1 MRKGSIWLN
10 AFLLLL
16 FATLSYVGI
25 IHHELWFDEANDW
38 LMVRSSGSFTEL
50 MHTGHPLMWSG
61 LLYTLSHLTSNP
73 FAMQLLN
80 ISISL
85 IAALIFLRYA
95 PFSILIKICILFSY
109 FFFFE
114 YNIISR
120 SYGITWLLL
129 TIFCALFCSKQRNY
143 FLLILLLVL
152 LANTHAFSLLISLVL
167 FAVTLHSYKQ
177 EKGWNKKTLLIGCA
191 LFAAGLLFSI
201 ITMLPHPNNLIVQQ
215 STGNYFSVERV
226 SKTISFFIK
235 GLYPLPDFLSYH
247 FWNSNFIV
255 SHIKIVGIFLTPLI
269 FIIPLILFYD
279 KRYSLAVFY
288 TPALLVMAFMFKF
301 QLFTGV
307 HYMGYAF
314 MLLIVSLWLASGAEQ
329 SRKLQLSEV
338 LTTRLGKLR
347 TLCYTPFITSI
358 LVCQL
363 AAGIYAFCIDY
374 RYPFSEGKEVSS
386 YINSQVDKNSL
397 VIVWPFYTGSSIGIY
412 LNKPIFY
419 PDENKICSFTPLD
432 VQPIGINKIWER
444 IRNTM
449 DTTAA
454 KHILIV
460 FAYSGDTLKTLQ
472 QYISELHQPY
482 SIQEIKEF
490 NEGIVRGENYVVY
503 EIEKK

>member
-1 MRKGSIWLN
+1 MHKGSIWLN
-10 AFLLLL
+10 AFLLFL
-16 FATLSYVGI
+16 FAALSYIGST
-25 IHHELWFDEANDW
+25 HHELWFDEANDW
-38 LMVRSSGSFTEL
+38 LMVRSSTSFTEL

-61 LLYTLSHLTSNP
+61 LLFTLSHFTFNP
-73 FAMQLLN
+73 FVMQLLN
-80 ISISL
+80 ISISF

-95 PFSILIKICILFSY
+95 PFSTLIKVCVLFSY

-143 FLLILLLVL
+143 FLLIAVLVL

-177 EKGWNKKTLLIGCA
+177 EKGWNRKPLLIGCA

-201 ITMLPHPNNLIVQQ
+201 ITMLPHPNNLIVQE
-215 STGNYFSVERV
+215 STGNYFSVERI
-226 SKTISFFIK
+226 SKAISFFIK

-255 SHIKIVGIFLTPLI
+255 SHIKIVGIFLTPFI

-288 TPALLVMAFMFKF
+288 IPALLIMAFMFKF

-314 MLLIVSLWLASGAEQ
+314 MLLTVSFWLASGMEQ
-329 SRKLQLSEV
+329 VSKLHLPKVLS
-338 LTTRLGKLR
+338 TRFGKLR
-347 TLCYTPFITSI
+347 TLCYTPFIASV
-358 LVCQL
+358 LVCQI
-363 AAGIYAFCIDY
+363 AAGIYAFCMDY
-374 RYPFSEGKEVSS
+374 KYPFSEGKEVSS
-386 YINSQVDKNSL
+386 YINSQSDKNSL
-397 VIVWPFYTGSSIGIY
+397 VIAGPFYTGPSIGIY
-412 LNKPIFY
+412 LNKSIFY
-419 PDENKICSFTPLD
+419 PDENKTCSFTPLD
-432 VQPIGINKIWER
+432 VQPISVREIWRR
-444 IRNTM
+444 ITNTM
-449 DTTAA
+449 DTSAA
-454 KHILIV
+454 KHIFIAL
-460 FAYSGDTLKTLQ
+460 AYPGDTLKALQ
-472 QYISELHQPY
+472 QSISGLRQPY

-490 NEGIVRGENYVVY
+490 NKGIVTGENYVVY